1 MDKRTAD
8 RLAKQIFEEFD
19 EQIAEAC
26 AGTVVPPRFIAGL
39 IANEAGKDA
48 QGRIK
53 RSATRF
59 EPGVY
64 RHLMAVRDGREAS
77 YSGIKRSDIH
87 DASDAAIRALATS
100 YEATQ
105 IMGWHVIKNLR
116 CTLSDLR
123 NPDKHFHYTVKLLLL
138 NGFPANATDDR
149 MADEMRQ
156 WNTGR
161 EKGKTYHA
169 NYVPNAKAVRD
180 SYSLLEKN
188 RYSKTV
194 SERVGDMYDPEDNY
208 MNPNQEPEGRDD
220 VTFDFTDDDVNGL
233 VDNIGSDPANV
244 GPDAGNPGGL
254 PVASP
259 DQPAQIAENIT
270 NVKTGDQNVPDNF
283 VPENKVVEAPPPSGI
298 LGKAKLWLTTL
309 GIGIPGIGGI
319 LEAGKTAYAD
329 GRININDVFQVGKE
343 IFSVILPYAAG
354 IAVLFLIFWGLKELL
369 KQVSFM
375 ITQYTLARGD
385 MHNVIVKAPALYEP
399 TKYKIGQWRFAPTL
413 FQRSAPPSITSEG
426 KE

>member
-1 MDKRTAD
+1 MDPRTAN

-19 EQIAEAC
+19 KQIVEAC
-26 AGTVVPPRFIAGL
+26 AGTNIPPRFIAGL
-39 IANEAGKDA
+39 IGNEAGKDR
-48 QGRIK
+48 QGNIK

-59 EPGVY
+59 ESGVY
-64 RHLMAVRDGREAS
+64 RHLVAVRDGRESS
-77 YSGIKRSDIH
+77 YNRTIKRADIH
-87 DASDAAIRALATS
+87 DASDEALRALATS

-105 IMGWHVIKNLR
+105 IMGWHCIHNFH
-116 CTLSDLR
+116 CTIADLK
-123 NPDKHFHYTVKLLLL
+123 NPDKHFFYTVKLLQL
-138 NGFPANATDDR
+138 NGFPANASEER
-149 MADEMRQ
+149 MADEMRE

-169 NYVPNAKAVRD
+169 NYVPNAAAVRAA
-180 SYSLLEKN
+180 YALLEKT
-188 RYSKTV
+188 RKSRTV
-194 SERVGDMYDPEDNY
+194 EERTYNPEDNY

-220 VTFDFTDDDVNGL
+220 VAFDFTDDDVNGL

-244 GPDAGNPGGL
+244 GPDAGNPEEL
-254 PVASP
+254 PVAPP

-283 VPENKVVEAPPPSGI
+283 VPEDKVVEAPPPSGI
-298 LGKAKLWLTTL
+298 LGKAKLWLATL

-385 MHNVIVKAPALYEP
+385 MHNVTVKAPALYEP